1 MAGLRIERYPR
12 RNNNRLLGMGCLAMI
27 VVGVLVCGLSVL
39 LLFPALPNIGLQLAG
54 LEAAGDTK
62 SVFPTQPPMP
72 TIQIQNPVAPSQVVI
87 NAGQYG
93 TFNVNP
99 ASASI
104 IVGESTTGQSLATAT
119 FNESQLLE
127 LCRQRTLI
135 CGAGDNR
142 VRNAS
147 IDLRPGGAIIN
158 GEFYIP
164 PIGIW
169 QRAGVVLR
177 LNGAQFTVLGVDV
190 NGTLYTV
197 PPGDL
202 SEAVNRIATTGNDL
216 LRVAT
221 MNAGGETLNL
231 SEIYADDNILTL
243 ILR

>member
-12 RNNNRLLGMGCLAMI
+12 RNNRIIGMGCLAIMI
-27 VVGVLVCGLSVL
+27 VGLLVCALSVIL
-39 LLFPALPNIGLQLAG
+39 LLPALPNIGLQLAG
-54 LEAAGDTK
+54 LEATGETSAA
-62 SVFPTQPPMP
+62 FPTQPPIP
-72 TIQIQNPVAPSQVVI
+72 TVQIQNPVAPSQVVI
-87 NAGQYG
+87 NAGQYV

-99 ASASI
+99 GNATV

-135 CGAGDNR
+135 CSAGDNR

-164 PIGIW
+164 QLGIW

-190 NGTLYTV
+190 NGTLYAV
-197 PPGDL
+197 PPGEI

-216 LRVAT
+216 LREAT
-221 MNAGGETLNL
+221 MSAGGATLSL
-231 SEIYADDNILTL
+231 TEIYADDNILTL
-243 ILR
+243 VLR